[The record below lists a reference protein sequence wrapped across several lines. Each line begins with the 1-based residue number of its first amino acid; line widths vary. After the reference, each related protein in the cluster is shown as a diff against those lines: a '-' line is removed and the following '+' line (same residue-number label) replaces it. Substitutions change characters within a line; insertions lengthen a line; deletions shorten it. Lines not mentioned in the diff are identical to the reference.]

1 MAGSTSST
9 DLDEIRK
16 ASRLSRHP
24 GWMSLRDVPAVDAI
38 PNELAS
44 TDRYWAAKPPPGM
57 ESDPLDW
64 DEITQL

>member
-1 MAGSTSST
+1 MPESTAST
-9 DLDEIRK
+9 APEEIESP
-16 ASRLSRHP
+16 SRSGLPSH
-24 GWMSLRDVPAVDAI
+24 WLTKVPFIALG

-64 DEITQL
+64 DEITKL